1 MWTYSLLK
9 ANARQAL
16 GGRYWRSFWVCLVVS
31 LVGGGGYTGSINLS
45 FRSDETME
53 EAVRYALNQIP
64 ATVLAA
70 SAIALALIALV
81 SAALAIC
88 WSLFLAAPLR
98 VGCCRYFMESRQGL
112 TPFTTLFSVFRT
124 PYLNVVKVQFLT
136 GLKIVLGT
144 LLFIIPGIY
153 WSYCYALVPYLLAE
167 NPYLTTTRAMEL
179 SKEIMYGEKW
189 HYFVL
194 ELSFIGWNLLCV
206 LTLGIGSFFLAP
218 YKEATFA
225 EFYAAM
231 RSKAMNQGITSSQEL
246 GGFVRHDAY

>member
-1 MWTYSLLK
+1 MWTCSLLK
-9 ANARQAL
+9 TNARQAL

-98 VGCCRYFMESRQGL
+98 VGCCRYFMESRQAPAPIA
-112 TPFTTLFSVFRT
+112 TAVTTFRA
-124 PYLNVVKVQFLT
+124 PYLNIIKVQFLT
-136 GLKIVLGT
+136 SLKIFLGC
-144 LLFIIPGIY
+144 LVIVPGIY
-153 WSYCYALVPYLLAE
+153 WSYCYRQVPYLLAE
-167 NPYLTTTRAMEL
+167 NPYLTTGRAMEL
-179 SKEIMYGEKW
+179 SRNMMEGEKW
-189 HYFVL
+189 RSFVL
-194 ELSFIGWNLLCV
+194 DLSFIGWGFLCT
-206 LTLGIGSFFLAP
+206 LTLGIGYLFLEP
-218 YKEATFA
+218 YYQATMA
-225 EFYAAM
+225 EFYAAL
-231 RSKAMNQGITSSQEL
+231 RSKALNLGMSDTNEL
-246 GGFVRHDAY
+246 GGFVRHETP